1 MHTIGR
7 YQLLERLG
15 QGGMGVVYRAHD
27 TLLERTVAV
36 KVISAPIDQNA
47 DLRERFFREARSAG
61 QLSHRNIITIH
72 DLGEHEGQPYLA
84 MEFLE
89 GQDLQERMA
98 SPQKLSVR
106 RKLDI
111 AIDICEGLDYAH
123 VHGVIHRD
131 IKPANIFVTDGGMVK
146 ILDFGLARL
155 VTSELTRSNM
165 MMGTLNYMAPEQIR
179 GERVDH
185 RVDIFSAGVVLYE
198 LFGGKRAF
206 EGDSFASTLYKILQ
220 ESPTSLR
227 ELDPTLP
234 VELIQIVER
243 ALAKPRDDRYQHTSD
258 MLRELTLYRQ
268 QLTVLDSPAG
278 GTRDAIGTAPAIRRA
293 DGPDAGGACAG
304 RLHANATAR
313 TRFGAGIH
321 AR

>member
-36 KVISAPIDQNA
+36 KIISAPIDQNA

-89 GQDLQERMA
+89 GQDLQERMI

-131 IKPANIFVTDGGMVK
+131 IKPANIFVTDGGTVK

-220 ESPTSLR
+220 ESPTSLH

-258 MLRELTLYRQ
+258 MLRELMLYRQ

-278 GTRDAIGTAPAIRRA
+278 GRSTPSELRPPSDVPTALTPAVPVPAVYTPTPLPRR
-293 DGPDAGGACAG
+293 
-304 RLHANATAR
+304 
-313 TRFGAGIH
+313 GAGVH